1 MIAETTSLTLNNA
14 FKSPGTAAQIAPA
27 KIPLTII
34 NGTNIGYGKSTNNP
48 IAVTVNPPA
57 NI

>member
-14 FKSPGTAAQIAPA
+14 FKAPGTAAQIAPA
-27 KIPLTII
+27 NIPHIII
-34 NGTNIGYGKSTNNP
+34 NGNNIGDGKSTNNP
-48 IAVTVNPPA
+48 IAVTVKPPA